1 MSQPQQ
7 DKSLSCVD
15 DILSYMVTKWLWQA
29 IQPIG
34 QLMSE
39 KKMLSINSP
48 KNKSDPFWQAYFDIL
63 MDNVKLVCS
72 TDAICNSLG

>member
-1 MSQPQQ
+1 MTQPQK
-7 DKSLSCVD
+7 DKYLSCDD

-48 KNKSDPFWQAYFDIL
+48 KNKNDPFWQAYLDIL
-63 MDNVKLVCS
+63 MDNIKLVCS

>member
-1 MSQPQQ
+1 
-7 DKSLSCVD
+7 
-15 DILSYMVTKWLWQA
+15 
-29 IQPIG
+29 
-34 QLMSE
+34 MSE
-39 KKMLSINSP
+39 EKMLSINSP